1 MIYIDR
7 TIEEALARALARN
20 KSVLLLGPRQTGKTT
35 LICRQPHQLHINFI
49 APAIRQRYERNPS
62 ILSGEVEALR
72 ASFSGLTPGPV
83 ANKIAV
89 EPLPLVIL
97 DEVQKVPEIMDVVQ
111 DLIDRKVA
119 QFILSGSSVRKLR
132 RHGYT
137 NMLPGRVISL
147 RLDPLSMQEAT
158 PKNLEECL
166 LDGSLPGICA
176 VPDPTD
182 RQTDLSSYVTTYLE
196 DEVRTEAVVR
206 KLGPFARFLEYAAAD
221 AGRII
226 NAHKLSQE
234 IGVSQPTI
242 KSYYQIL
249 EDCLIIDRV
258 DPVSQSQTRKKLIR
272 AQKYLFFDL
281 GVRRLAAREGRN
293 LPLETMGHLFEQ
305 FVGLELLRLLR
316 STNAQQRLRFW
327 RDPDGPEVD
336 WILDTSDGYT
346 PIEVKWTD
354 RPSLNDARHL
364 RVFMRE
370 YTRATAGFVVCR
382 TPRTVQLSPQVQ
394 AIPWQELGRIKASI
408 HADKGAPSLDK

>member
-1 MIYIDR
+1 MVYIDR
-7 TIEEALARALARN
+7 IIEVALTHALARG
-20 KSVLLLGPRQTGKTT
+20 KSILLLGPRQTGKTT

-49 APAIRQRYERNPS
+49 IPAIRQRYERNPS
-62 ILSGEVEALR
+62 ILAGEVEVLQT
-72 ASFSGLTPGPV
+72 SFPDAMPGPV
-83 ANKIAV
+83 ANKNRLG
-89 EPLPLVIL
+89 PLPIVIL
-97 DEVQKVPEIMDVVQ
+97 DEVQKVPEILDVVQ

-137 NMLPGRVISL
+137 NMLPGRVVSL
-147 RLDPLSMQEAT
+147 HLDPLSLQERM
-158 PKNLEECL
+158 PENLEECL

-176 VPDPTD
+176 VPDPRD
-182 RQTDLSSYVTTYLE
+182 RQTDLASYVTTYLE
-196 DEVRTEAVVR
+196 DEVRAEALVR

-242 KSYYQIL
+242 QSYYQIL
-249 EDCLIIDRV
+249 EDCLIIDRI

-316 STNAQQRLRFW
+316 STDAQHRLRFW

-336 WILDTSDGYT
+336 WILDGPDGYT
-346 PIEVKWTD
+346 PVEVKWTD
-354 RPSLNDARHL
+354 SPSLNDARHL
-364 RVFMRE
+364 HVFIRE
-370 YTRATAGFVVCR
+370 YPRATTGFVVCR

-394 AIPWQELGRIKASI
+394 AIPWQELGTLN
-408 HADKGAPSLDK
+408 DKVKP

>member
-1 MIYIDR
+1 MVYIHR
-7 TIEEALARALARN
+7 VIEAALTRALTRG

-49 APAIRQRYERNPS
+49 LPAVRQRYERNPS
-62 ILSGEVEALR
+62 ILSGEIEALH
-72 ASFSGLTPGPV
+72 ASFAGSMADKPTRESVPV
-83 ANKIAV
+83 
-89 EPLPLVIL
+89 VIL

-111 DLIDRKVA
+111 DLIDRQVA

-137 NMLPGRVISL
+137 NMLPGRVVSL
-147 RLDPLSMQEAT
+147 RLDPLSIQEAG
-158 PKNLEECL
+158 PENLEQCL
-166 LDGSLPGICA
+166 LDGSLPGMRA
-176 VPDPTD
+176 VPDAAD

-196 DEVRTEAVVR
+196 DEIRSEAVVR

-221 AGRII
+221 AGRVI

-242 KSYYQIL
+242 QSYYQIL

-293 LPLETMGHLFEQ
+293 PPLETMGHLFEQ
-305 FVGLELLRLLR
+305 FVGLELLRGAR
-316 STNAQQRLRFW
+316 GTNAQHRLRFW

-336 WILDTSDGYT
+336 WVLDTADGYT
-346 PIEVKWTD
+346 PVEVKWTD
-354 RPSLNDARHL
+354 KPSPNDARHL
-364 RVFMRE
+364 HVFLRE
-370 YTRATAGFVVCR
+370 YTQAMTGYVVCR

-394 AIPWQELGRIKASI
+394 AIPWQELGRIN
-408 HADKGAPSLDK
+408 ADV